1 MKSIT
6 KILIAFMTITM
17 IITPAMGYEIYE
29 QNDDQPAIWWD
40 EDPSYN
46 EWIHHRTIQPEGWN
60 AYHPMPT
67 GLDDMRASF
76 SDAFPF

>member
-6 KILIAFMTITM
+6 KILIAFLTITM

-29 QNDDQPAIWWD
+29 QDDHPEIWD
-40 EDPSYN
+40 EDIHN
-46 EWIHHRTIQPEGWN
+46 QLIHHRTLQPEGWN

-67 GLDDMRASF
+67 GLDDLRASF